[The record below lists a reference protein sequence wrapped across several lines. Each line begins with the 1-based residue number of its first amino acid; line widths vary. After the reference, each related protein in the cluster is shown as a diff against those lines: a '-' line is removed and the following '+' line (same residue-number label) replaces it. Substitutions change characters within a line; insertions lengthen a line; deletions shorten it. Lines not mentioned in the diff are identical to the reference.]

1 MDTFLKAC
9 GGVTITLILCL
20 LLNKKSQD
28 ISIMLCIAACAMVT
42 FLIVDL
48 MEPIM
53 ELFHS
58 LEDIGNLDSGM
69 IRIII
74 KSVGIGMIG
83 EITAS
88 VCADSGLSAP
98 GKALRT
104 LTSTVILWMSVPLFR
119 TLIELI
125 QEILVAV

>member
-1 MDTFLKAC
+1 
-9 GGVTITLILCL
+9 
-20 LLNKKSQD
+20 
-28 ISIMLCIAACAMVT
+28 MLCIASCAMVT